1 MRTLRRAADR
11 GFADHGWL
19 KTFHTFSFA
28 NYYDPRFMGFRYL
41 RVINEDVIAPSSGF
55 DTHDHANMEILTWV
69 IEGGLTHEDSLG
81 SRGVLGASEAQVM
94 SAGTGISHSE
104 RNDSLLVPVH
114 LLQIWLEPRAE
125 NQQPVYAQKLF
136 LLAERLGRRQII
148 ASPDAREGSLRIGQD
163 VVVSVMRL
171 RVTDRVALSL
181 SSQSHVWVQSISAEF
196 RLNGERLAPGD
207 GVAIEGEEQLVFEG
221 SSIEGDVLICEMT

>member
-1 MRTLRRAADR
+1 MLTLRPGADR

-69 IEGGLTHEDSLG
+69 IEGELTHEDSLG
-81 SRGVLGASEAQVM
+81 SRGVLGANEAQVM

-104 RNDSLLVPVH
+104 RNDSTSVPVH
-114 LLQIWLEPRAE
+114 LLQIWLEPRTE
-125 NQQPVYAQKLF
+125 GQQPVYAQRRFPLS
-136 LLAERLGRRQII
+136 ERLGRCQII
-148 ASPDAREGSLRIGQD
+148 ASPDAREGSLRIGQEA
-163 VVVSVMRL
+163 VVSVMHL
-171 RVTDRVALSL
+171 RATDRLPLSV

-196 RLNGERLAPGD
+196 HLNGERLIPGD
-207 GVAIEGEEQLVFEG
+207 GMAIEGEGQLVFEG
-221 SSIEGDVLICEMT
+221 SSIEGDVLIFEMT

>member
-1 MRTLRRAADR
+1 MRTFRRAADR
-11 GFADHGWL
+11 GFANHGWL

-69 IEGGLTHEDSLG
+69 IEGELTHEDSLG
-81 SRGVLGASEAQVM
+81 SRGVLGANEAQVM

-104 RNDSLLVPVH
+104 YNHSAAVPVH
-114 LLQIWLEPRAE
+114 LLQIWLEPRANE
-125 NQQPVYAQKLF
+125 QEPVYAQKLF
-136 LLAERLGRRQII
+136 SRAERLGRPQVI
-148 ASPDAREGSLRIGQD
+148 ASPDARDGSLRIGQD
-163 VVVSVMRL
+163 AVVSVMCL
-171 RVTDRVALSL
+171 RAIDRVALSAP
-181 SSQSHVWVQSISAEF
+181 SRSYVWVQSISAEF

-221 SSIEGDVLICEMT
+221 SSIEGDVLMFEMI